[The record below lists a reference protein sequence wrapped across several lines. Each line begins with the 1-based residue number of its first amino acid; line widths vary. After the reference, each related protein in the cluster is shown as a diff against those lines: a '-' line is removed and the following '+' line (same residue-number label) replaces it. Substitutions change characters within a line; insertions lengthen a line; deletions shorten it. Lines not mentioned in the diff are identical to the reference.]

1 MKDYYQTLG
10 VNRGASDQ
18 EIKQAY
24 RKLARKYHPDIN
36 PGDKQAEAR
45 FKEINEAY
53 ETLSDKEKRE
63 KYDRFGS
70 DWKRYEQAGPAADY
84 GGGADFSDIFESF
97 FGGGRAGRAGGPGGP
112 GGPGEFN
119 IRMDGQDVEQ
129 PVDITLEE
137 AFLGTQRSV
146 QFSNPNGTP
155 RTITVKIPA
164 GSDTGGKVRVSGEG
178 APGLNGGAR
187 GDLILNV
194 RVLPQARFERKGS
207 DLYTTVE
214 ASMYT
219 LLLGGQAQVPTLTG
233 KTITLT
239 IPPGTQN
246 GRTFRL
252 SGQGMPVLHSDRRG
266 DLYARLSALLPAK
279 LSSRE
284 RELFEELRRI
294 AEGQPA

>member
-1 MKDYYQTLG
+1 MKDYYQILG
-10 VNRGASDQ
+10 VSRSASDQ
-18 EIKQAY
+18 EIKQSY

-36 PGDKQAEAR
+36 PGDKQAEAH

-70 DWKRYEQAGPAADY
+70 DWKRYEQAGPGPDY
-84 GGGADFSDIFESF
+84 GSGADFSDIFESF
-97 FGGGRAGRAGGPGGP
+97 FGAGRAGRGGPGGSP
-112 GGPGEFN
+112 GGFN
-119 IRMDGQDVEQ
+119 MRMDGQDVEQ

-137 AFLGTQRSV
+137 AFGGTQRSV

-164 GSDTGGKVRVSGEG
+164 GTDTGGRVRVTGEG

-187 GDLILNV
+187 GDLILVV
-194 RVLPQARFERKGS
+194 RVLPHARFERKGS
-207 DLYTTVE
+207 DLHVTVD
-214 ASMYT
+214 ASLYT
-219 LLLGGQAQVPTLTG
+219 LLLGGQAQVPTLVG

-239 IPPGTQN
+239 IPPHTQN

-252 SGQGMPVLHSDRRG
+252 SGQGMPVLRTDRRG
-266 DLYARLSALLPAK
+266 DLYAKLSAVLPAT
-279 LSSRE
+279 LSERE
-284 RELFEELRRI
+284 RELFEELRRV
-294 AEGQPA
+294 AESQPL